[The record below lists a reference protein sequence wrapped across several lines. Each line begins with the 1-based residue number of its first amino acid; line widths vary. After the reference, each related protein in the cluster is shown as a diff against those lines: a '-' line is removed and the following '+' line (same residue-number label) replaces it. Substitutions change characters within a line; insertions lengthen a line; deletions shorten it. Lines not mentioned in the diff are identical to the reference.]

1 MESADIAVTHL
12 FPPERAGGCWVLTRT
27 PDEWRLA
34 AGTAGAPAARVVLDA
49 ETAWRL
55 WNRGIRPDAARAA
68 VSVSIS
74 GDRALGLPVL
84 DAVTSIG

>member
-1 MESADIAVTHL
+1 M
-12 FPPERAGGCWVLTRT
+12 LTRT

-34 AGTAGAPAARVVLDA
+34 AGTARAPAARVVLDA

-55 WNRGIRPDAARAA
+55 WIKGIRPDAARAA
-68 VSVSIS
+68 VSIS

-84 DAVTSIG
+84 DAVAIIG